1 MPLTLK
7 PNQAYTGTT
16 HQSVWDNTYV
26 GDNVL
31 RVEGDIDAH
40 TIRANNIYQ
49 MEEAIR
55 EIKERLLLVERD
67 IAMENKYPELARA
80 RDEYIRVKGKYE
92 TLEIMKGER

>member
-1 MPLTLK
+1 MPLMLK
-7 PNQAYTGTT
+7 PNQAYSGAP
-16 HQSVWDNTYV
+16 HESVWDNTYV

-31 RVEGDIDAH
+31 RVEGDIEASE
-40 TIRANNIYQ
+40 IRADNIFI
-49 MEEAIR
+49 MEDAIR